1 MLILKVNVAVLTIVI
16 FVIDTGEG
24 GRGGGSAR
32 AIEGSGKDF
41 GKSTIHRVMAYTNE
55 KLTNV
60 LIEKA
65 LNTLS
70 GIGNPIVLKNEQRIS
85 IQHLL
90 LDRDVIE
97 MEIL

>member
-1 MLILKVNVAVLTIVI
+1 
-16 FVIDTGEG
+16 
-24 GRGGGSAR
+24 
-32 AIEGSGKDF
+32 
-41 GKSTIHRVMAYTNE
+41 MAYTNE